1 MTRPLT
7 FIVMPRTS
15 ARALAL
21 LLTLATPAFMRAQA
35 QDPALAAPPSSAPL
49 TLEECIARALQK
61 NFDLQIQGFSTDIA
75 KESLNIANA
84 EFDPSFTA
92 SARRNLNQSAAT
104 TSRLDGTATS
114 GPRSD
119 NTTFSV
125 GASEKIATG
134 GTVSVTG
141 NTTRAA
147 SNSANSTLNPA
158 FGSSA
163 GVNLTQPLL
172 KNAGPTVAR
181 ANIERNKLGV
191 GIALLTYK
199 SRVLAVIR
207 DTEAAYYNLAYARE
221 NLIVKKRSLDLAQQL
236 FEENKVRKS
245 TGVATDLD
253 VLTAEVGVANARRAV
268 IQAEQAV
275 RDRED
280 GLYTLIGQFDFSAR
294 PGAVKFGDYTEGSPS
309 FDLSYKL
316 ARDRS
321 PDYLATQ
328 FQIQQYEIDARSA
341 KRAALPGLNL
351 DTGVGYSSTENSY
364 GNALSN
370 LPEGNGYNWN
380 IGLSVVVPWG
390 LHADKARYRSAKL
403 SLAQQQSRLAQLDQ
417 TLLVNVR
424 TSVRAVE
431 TNISAV
437 EIAAKATELSQKQ
450 YELQKARFDAGLST
464 SRLVLQAQDDLETAR
479 VNELQ
484 TKVSLRVALADL
496 HRIDASSLDRYK
508 VGLPD

>member
-7 FIVMPRTS
+7 YNVMPRTL

-21 LLTLATPAFMRAQA
+21 LLALVSPALTRAQA
-35 QDPALAAPPSSAPL
+35 PLSAATAPAAPL
-49 TLEECIARALQK
+49 TLEECIARAMQK

-75 KESLNIANA
+75 KEALTIANA
-84 EFDPSFTA
+84 DFDPTLTA
-92 SARRNLNQSAAT
+92 SARRNLNQSAAV
-104 TSRLDGTATS
+104 TSRIDGTAAT
-114 GPRSD
+114 GLRTD
-119 NTTFSV
+119 NTVFSL

-134 GTVSVTG
+134 GTISATG
-141 NTTRAA
+141 GTTRVA
-147 SNSANSTLNPA
+147 NNSTNSTFNPA
-158 FGSSA
+158 FGSTA
-163 GVNLTQPLL
+163 GVALSQPLL
-172 KNAGPTVAR
+172 KGAGSDTAR

-199 SRVLAVIR
+199 SRVLTVIH

-221 NLIVKKRSLDLAQQL
+221 NLIVKNHSFDLAQQL

-253 VLTAEVGVANARRAV
+253 VLTAEVGVANARRSV
-268 IQAEQAV
+268 IQAKQAV
-275 RDRED
+275 SDRED
-280 GLYTLIGQFDFSAR
+280 VLYSLIGQTDFNLR
-294 PGAVKFGDYTEGSPS
+294 PGAVNFGEYTEGAPS

-321 PDYLATQ
+321 PDFLATQ
-328 FQIQQYEIDARSA
+328 FQIQQYEIDARTA

-351 DTGVGYSSTENSY
+351 DTGVGYSSTERNYSDAV
-364 GNALSN
+364 GNLS
-370 LPEGNGYNWN
+370 EGNGYNWN
-380 IGLSVVVPWG
+380 VGLSVVVPWG
-390 LHADKARYRSAKL
+390 LHADKARYRTAKL
-403 SLAQQQSRLAQLDQ
+403 SLVQQQSRLAQLDQ
-417 TLLVNVR
+417 SLLVNVR

-431 TNISAV
+431 ANISTV

-479 VNELQ
+479 VSELQ
-484 TKVSLRVALADL
+484 AKVSLRVALADL

-508 VGLPD
+508 IGLPE

>member
-7 FIVMPRTS
+7 FNVMPRIL
-15 ARALAL
+15 ARATAL
-21 LLTLATPAFMRAQA
+21 LLALASSALMRA
-35 QDPALAAPPSSAPL
+35 QDPAAAPAAPPAITL
-49 TLEECIARALQK
+49 TLEECISRAMQK

-75 KESLNIANA
+75 KETLNIAKA
-84 EFDPSFTA
+84 DFDPTFTG

-104 TSRLDGTATS
+104 TSRLDGTAAS

-119 NTTFSV
+119 NTVFSI

-134 GTVSVTG
+134 GTVNATG
-141 NTTRAA
+141 NTTRTAT
-147 SNSANSTLNPA
+147 NSLNSTLNPA
-158 FGSSA
+158 FGSAA
-163 GVNLTQPLL
+163 GISLSQPLL
-172 KNAGPTVAR
+172 KGAGSDVAH
-181 ANIERNKLGV
+181 ANIERTKIGV

-221 NLIVKKRSLDLAQQL
+221 NLIVKKRSLELAQQL

-253 VLTAEVGVANARRAV
+253 VLTSEVGVANARRAV
-268 IQAEQAV
+268 VLAEQAV

-280 GLYTLIGQFDFSAR
+280 GLYTLIGQFDFNTR
-294 PGAVKFGDYTEGSPS
+294 PGEVKFGDYTEGSPS
-309 FDLSYKL
+309 FDIAYKL

-321 PDYLATQ
+321 PDYLVTQ
-328 FQIQQYEIDARSA
+328 YQIQQFEIDARTA

-351 DTGVGYSSTENSY
+351 DTGVGYSSTERNYSDAI
-364 GNALSN
+364 GN

-380 IGLSVVVPWG
+380 VGLSVVVPWG

-403 SLAQQQSRLAQLDQ
+403 SLSQQKSRLEQLDL

-431 TNISAV
+431 SNIVAV
-437 EIAAKATELSQKQ
+437 EIAGKATELSQRQ

-464 SRLVLQAQDDLETAR
+464 SRLVLQAQDDLEIAR

-484 TKVSLRVALADL
+484 AKVTLRVALADL
-496 HRIDASSLDRYK
+496 HRIDATSLDRYK
-508 VGLPD
+508 VGLPQ